1 MSTEIIRYHIP
12 AGDEAA
18 FEAAYAEAQRYL
30 AASPVCRSY
39 ALLRCEEEPARY
51 LLRIEWT
58 STAEHLGGF
67 RRSAAFPSFLALVR
81 PFIGAIEEMQHY
93 GATAV
98 AGPGGAAR
106 AAERGDADD

>member
-1 MSTEIIRYHIP
+1 MSTEIIRYHVA

-18 FEAAYAEAQRYL
+18 FEAAYGEAQRCL

-58 STAEHLGGF
+58 STADHLGAF
-67 RRSAAFPSFLALVR
+67 RRSAAFPAFLALVR
-81 PFIGAIEEMQHY
+81 PFLGAIEEMQHY
-93 GATAV
+93 GPTAV
-98 AGPGGAAR
+98 AGQGSAPPAA
-106 AAERGDADD
+106 